1 MPYSSLTKPRNPGY
15 LRRGLTSPYLLVPLC
30 LAFVVACLPAA
41 AAEQRGIPYPMTA
54 SAWGLAPPIGWVGTV
69 PGSLRFARYE
79 GMPAGTLTV
88 NEAVAASTDARFS
101 NGTIDFDIK
110 PLAYSDTGIIFRR
123 HGNEAG
129 EIVYLRG
136 NPDCPV
142 ADDCIQY
149 APITHGLMQWDI
161 YSDQEGPA
169 PIAPTGWN
177 HVRLLISGE
186 KMLVYVNHQV
196 EPSLVVP
203 KLQGLTADGG
213 IALKGPAIFA
223 NLVIRP
229 GSPPALATVHQ
240 PSPDPRA
247 VTAWLA
253 APPGALT
260 VDRPIPAS
268 AVPRPDAWRPIA
280 AEPDG
285 LVNLSRTFGVGQAP
299 STSVGW
305 LKTVVTASAPTRRTI
320 RIGWVRQLSVF
331 LNGRLVFSGDNPYYP
346 ADRRL
351 SPNGRLEADN
361 ASIPLDL
368 RQGRNDIVL
377 AVGNGW
383 RTQAGVEKAG
393 FYGWAAE
400 AHFDELA
407 GIKLQGK

>member
-1 MPYSSLTKPRNPGY
+1 MI
-15 LRRGLTSPYLLVPLC
+15 
-30 LAFVVACLPAA
+30 A
-41 AAEQRGIPYPMTA
+41 TA
-54 SAWGLAPPIGWVGTV
+54 WNLAPPIGWVGNA

-88 NEAVAASTDARFS
+88 NEAVAESNEARFS

-123 HGNEAG
+123 QGNESG

-136 NPDCPV
+136 NPDCPA

-161 YSDQEGPA
+161 YSDKEGQA
-169 PIAPTGWN
+169 PIEPAGWN
-177 HVRLLISGE
+177 HVRLLVGGE
-186 KMLVYVNHQV
+186 KMLVYVNHEA

-213 IALKGPAIFA
+213 IAFKGPAIYA

-229 GSPPALATVHQ
+229 GSPSALADVHQ
-240 PSPDPRA
+240 ASPDPGT

-253 APPGALT
+253 APPAALA
-260 VDRPIPAS
+260 VDHPIPA
-268 AVPRPDAWRPIA
+268 AAIPQPDAWRPIT
-280 AEPDG
+280 AEPTG
-285 LVNLSRTFGVGQAP
+285 LVNLSRAFDVRQAP
-299 STSVGW
+299 TTSVGW
-305 LKTVVTASAPTRRTI
+305 LKTVVIASAPARRTI
-320 RIGWVRQLSVF
+320 RIGWARQVSLF

-346 ADRRL
+346 SDRRL
-351 SPNGRLEADN
+351 SPNGRLEPDN

-377 AVGNGW
+377 AIGNGW
-383 RTQAGVEKAG
+383 RTQAGVEKPG
-393 FYGWAAE
+393 LYGWAAE
-400 AHFDELA
+400 AHFDDLTR
-407 GIKLQGK
+407 IRLQEK